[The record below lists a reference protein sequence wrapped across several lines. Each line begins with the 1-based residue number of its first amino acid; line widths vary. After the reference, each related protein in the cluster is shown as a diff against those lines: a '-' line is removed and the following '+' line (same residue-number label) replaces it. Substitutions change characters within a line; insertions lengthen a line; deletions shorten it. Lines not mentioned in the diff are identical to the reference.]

1 MRTAWI
7 RCAVAATACLCL
19 SVVGGT
25 PASAHAELADSSPGN
40 GVTLEQP
47 PAELVLRLT
56 QPVELGA
63 TSVSV
68 VDGDGHAMSVGQV
81 TLTKNPIALR
91 VALPPL
97 PANSY
102 RVSWSTLSSD
112 DLHTTAGV
120 LVFGVRRPVA
130 AQDVAPPAEPLPGKA
145 ETFAQWTVY
154 LGFGA
159 WAGAIALLLLLGS
172 SPGAARAEVLLGT
185 RRRLLRLAVAGAA
198 VGLGGSVAVLLI
210 RFSGFPAAV
219 ALSTPW
225 VAREVAGVV
234 ALLVVRRSSPLVSA
248 AIALVIA
255 AGTVLTGHFA
265 GSGPLLLTIAT
276 AHVLAMMLWAGSVVA
291 AAIALVPLRRSPER
305 RLARVVLR
313 RFAVLAASSVA
324 VLVTSGLVLTGQ
336 RVASLDALLLS
347 TYGRVLLVKIALVS
361 LACVVGLLSTL
372 ALHRRLGKLP
382 SSTRLR
388 GLVTAEAVALGAV
401 LVLTAVLSSAH
412 SADGRLWRAAPATAQ
427 DTSATVEDLVET
439 VGLSPN
445 IPGHNFVAVHV
456 FDTRRPAPAP
466 ITAVLVAL
474 RGPDGTTSAR
484 PATAGEAGAY
494 VLATD
499 AITTAGR
506 WDVDVTVH
514 RAGTPPVTATF
525 ARTVDEPVSVLR
537 PVFVSA
543 APLGTVLNW
552 LALAVLMLA
561 GLGTAVTAVVVR
573 RRRDPV
579 ESLRVDVPELVSA
592 KR

>member
-1 MRTAWI
+1 VV
-7 RCAVAATACLCL
+7 VASACLCL
-19 SVVGGT
+19 VATGGA

-40 GVTLEQP
+40 GVTVEQP

-56 QPVELGA
+56 QPVESSA
-63 TSVSV
+63 TTVSV

-81 TLTKNPIALR
+81 TLTKDPIALR

-97 PANSY
+97 PANTY

-112 DLHTTAGV
+112 DLHPTAGV
-120 LVFGVRRPVA
+120 LVFGVRKPVA
-130 AQDVAPPAEPLPGKA
+130 ALDVAPPAEPLPGKA
-145 ETFAQWTVY
+145 ETVAQWTVY
-154 LGFGA
+154 LGFGG
-159 WAGAIALLLLLGS
+159 WAGAVALLVLLGS
-172 SPGAARAEVLLGT
+172 SPGTARPEPLRRT
-185 RRRLLRLAVAGAA
+185 RRRLVRLAVAGAA
-198 VGLGGSVAVLLI
+198 VGLCGSVAVLLI

-234 ALLVVRRSSPLVSA
+234 ALVLTPVLRRSRLLVFVPV
-248 AIALVIA
+248 ALTIA
-255 AGTVLTGHFA
+255 AGTGLTGHFA
-265 GSGPLLLTIAT
+265 GAGPLLLTIAT
-276 AHVLAMMLWAGSVVA
+276 THVLAMMLWAGSVVA
-291 AAIALVPLRRSPER
+291 AAVALVPLRRSPER

-324 VLVTSGLVLTGQ
+324 VLVSSGLVLTGQ

-347 TYGRVLLVKIALVS
+347 TYGRALLVKIALVS
-361 LACVVGLLSTL
+361 LACVIGLLSTS
-372 ALHRRLGKLP
+372 ALHRRLGRLP

-388 GLVTAEAVALGAV
+388 RLVTAEAIALGAV
-401 LVLTAVLSSAH
+401 LVLTAVLASAH
-412 SADGRLWRAAPATAQ
+412 SADGRLWRAAPAQTQ

-474 RGPDGTTSAR
+474 RGPDGTTAAR
-484 PATAGEAGAY
+484 PATAGEGGAY

-499 AITTAGR
+499 VVTTAGR
-506 WDVDVTVH
+506 WDVEVTVH
-514 RAGTPPVTATF
+514 RAGAPPVTATF

-543 APLGTVLNW
+543 APLGTALNW
-552 LALAVLMLA
+552 LALVVLLLA
-561 GLGTAVTAVVVR
+561 GLGGTITALAVRGR
-573 RRRDPV
+573 RRRPV
-579 ESLRVDVPELVSA
+579 ETVRVEVPELVST
-592 KR
+592 RR